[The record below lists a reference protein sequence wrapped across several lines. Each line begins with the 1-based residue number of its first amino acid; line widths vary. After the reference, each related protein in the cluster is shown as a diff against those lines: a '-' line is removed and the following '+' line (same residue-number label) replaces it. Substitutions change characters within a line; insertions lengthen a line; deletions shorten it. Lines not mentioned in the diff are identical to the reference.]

1 MSLRRGDN
9 PADTVAALVHAL
21 RAEVEAYRAEVAAN
35 RAEMTALLQQI
46 APDIATLQADMTAV
60 MRRIYDV
67 TSDDSSER
75 WRALARDILAD
86 DTEVLRRRIRSPL
99 DLPRP
104 EDEPPPTESPISEWS
119 PDGGP
124 VVE

>member
-1 MSLRRGDN
+1 MSMRRGDT
-9 PADTVAALVHAL
+9 PADTVAALVQAL

-46 APDIATLQADMTAV
+46 APDIAKLQADMTAV

-67 TSDDSSER
+67 TSDDSTER

-86 DTEVLRRRIRSPL
+86 DTEALRRRIRSPL

-104 EDEPPPTESPISEWS
+104 EGEPPTESPISEWS
-119 PDGGP
+119 PDGVR